1 MLWEKKNCEED
12 ERGRRRGGKRSRGG
26 EGGEEREGGE
36 ESGSREE
43 LEQRLYHF
51 ICKLLGQSAC
61 DPPNTGR
68 RKVRK

>member
-1 MLWEKKNCEED
+1 MPCCVTLTHAVGEEKIV
-12 ERGRRRGGKRSRGG
+12 RRMRGG